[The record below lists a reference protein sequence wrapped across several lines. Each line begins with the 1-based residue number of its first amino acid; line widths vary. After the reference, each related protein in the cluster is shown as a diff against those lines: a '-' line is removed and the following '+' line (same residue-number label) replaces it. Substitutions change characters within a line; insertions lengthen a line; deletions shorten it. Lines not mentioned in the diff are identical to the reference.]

1 MNIKPAGKTIR
12 ALLKSGRQFMIPRF
26 QRDYSWEK
34 KNSEEFLDD
43 IIKGLSCKN
52 GKIETSSYFLGTML
66 FIGNYDEK
74 NDKEIQVVDGLQRIT
89 PRTILFSAISDIFR
103 EKREDK
109 LSELIFS
116 YIMTNDDDGNP
127 VRIIK
132 SESSYPF
139 FSYYIQ
145 DREKT
150 TISKPSSE
158 EELGERKRVGVK
170 KCNYNNNKLN
180 TVLILFDLSV
190 VLGCLI
196 YF

>member
-1 MNIKPAGKTIR
+1 MVWG
-12 ALLKSGRQFMIPRF
+12 L
-26 QRDYSWEK
+26 EK

-89 PRTILFSAISDIFR
+89 TITILFSAISDIFR
-103 EKREDK
+103 EKGEDK

-127 VRIIK
+127 VRIIM

-145 DREKT
+145 D
-150 TISKPSSE
+150 
-158 EELGERKRVGVK
+158 
-170 KCNYNNNKLN
+170 
-180 TVLILFDLSV
+180 
-190 VLGCLI
+190 
-196 YF
+196 